1 MHTMRTYQTKTAKYK
16 INNFS
21 LQQKGTSKQK
31 FISYFPHPVIATNT
45 KTGKCLWQICKAL
58 FLRHFLL
65 LCWGPIVLPTPLTSV
80 EKYGEIATPDT
91 PLALSM
97 LANIMCYKNSAYMW
111 YSPL

>member
-45 KTGKCLWQICKAL
+45 KTGKCL
-58 FLRHFLL
+58 
-65 LCWGPIVLPTPLTSV
+65 
-80 EKYGEIATPDT
+80 
-91 PLALSM
+91 
-97 LANIMCYKNSAYMW
+97 
-111 YSPL
+111 